1 MVPDLFAGR
10 KVEPSAGLFPQLQVD
25 HSLLLKDTK
34 ERVNSNGK
42 TQMLFSCDMTFFPPN
57 LQVSLIQ
64 LISVK
69 HMIQKCAD
77 KPNCIYFF
85 IYF

>member
-1 MVPDLFAGR
+1 MVPELSAGR

-42 TQMLFSCDMTFFPPN
+42 TQMLFSCDMTFFLPN
-57 LQVSLIQ
+57 PAGFFNT
-64 LISVK
+64 
-69 HMIQKCAD
+69 AD
-77 KPNCIYFF
+77 FCSTHDSEMRR
-85 IYF
+85 